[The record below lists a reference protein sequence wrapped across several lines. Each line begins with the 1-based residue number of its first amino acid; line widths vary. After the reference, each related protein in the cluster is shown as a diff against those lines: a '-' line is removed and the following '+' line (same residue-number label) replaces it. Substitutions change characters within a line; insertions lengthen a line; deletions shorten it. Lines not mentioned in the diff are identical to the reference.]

1 VRPLAYLLA
10 AVIAIGVVQA
20 ASATGDA
27 AAAVVKVQVPS
38 VVGLRLDRATRAM
51 HDRGLRV
58 NEECNGVFG
67 CIIKRRWVVC
77 DQDPEPGSR
86 VRRGFVVAVY
96 ADRPGKC

>member
-1 VRPLAYLLA
+1 VRALAYLLA
-10 AVIAIGVVQA
+10 AVLAIGAVA
-20 ASATGDA
+20 ATPAPSDA
-27 AAAVVKVQVPS
+27 ATAVVKVQVPS
-38 VVGLRLDRATRAM
+38 VVGLRLDRATRTM

-67 CIIKRRWVVC
+67 CIVKRRWVVC